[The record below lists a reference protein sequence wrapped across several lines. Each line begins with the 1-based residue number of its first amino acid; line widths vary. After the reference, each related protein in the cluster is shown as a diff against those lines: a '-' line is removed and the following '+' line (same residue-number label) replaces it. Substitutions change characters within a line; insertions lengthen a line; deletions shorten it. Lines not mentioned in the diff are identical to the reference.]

1 MRTNANVELDAG
13 TRTFASGLL
22 PDLIAALRRSRKGDL
37 VAVISGDPSIGPELE
52 AWCRFTRNSL
62 VDVTVEE
69 SRTRWVL
76 RYGQAPEHVGEDR
89 PVGPPARESWLPVP
103 NGEALMTLFITHSA
117 CCEHLT
123 PPGHPER
130 PERLRAIEQVLAHE
144 KFPFL
149 LREQCPRAEV
159 VTVALCHPWE
169 YIERIRTAVPQMGLV
184 QLDDDTVLSAG
195 SFEASLRA
203 AGGAILAVDE
213 VMSGKA
219 KNAFVAIRPAGHH
232 AESTTAM
239 GFCLF
244 NNAAIAVRHAQRRY
258 GAERVAIVDFDA
270 HHGNGSQQIFWSDR
284 TVMDCST
291 HEMPLFPG
299 TGEWSECGEH
309 NNVVNVPLRAGDGG
323 ETFREA
329 LYFAILPRLQNF
341 SPDLIVISAG
351 FDAHRLDPLANLK
364 LSEADF
370 GWATHKIM
378 EIADLRSAGKV
389 NSVLEGGYAL
399 QSLP

>member
-1 MRTNANVELDAG
+1 
-13 TRTFASGLL
+13 
-22 PDLIAALRRSRKGDL
+22 
-37 VAVISGDPSIGPELE
+37 
-52 AWCRFTRNSL
+52 
-62 VDVTVEE
+62 
-69 SRTRWVL
+69 
-76 RYGQAPEHVGEDR
+76 
-89 PVGPPARESWLPVP
+89 
-103 NGEALMTLFITHSA
+103 MTLLITHSA
-117 CCEHLT
+117 CLEHLT

-130 PERLRAIEQVLAHE
+130 PDRLRAIDRVLEDE
-144 KFPFL
+144 KFMFL
-149 LREQCPRAEV
+149 LREQCTRAELEII
-159 VTVALCHPWE
+159 ALCHPRE
-169 YIERIRTAVPQMGLV
+169 YIERIRAAVPQIGLV
-184 QLDDDTVLSAG
+184 ELDDDTVLSAG

-213 VMSGKA
+213 VMAGRA

-232 AESTTAM
+232 AEATTAM

-284 TVMDCST
+284 TVMYCST

-299 TGEWSECGEH
+299 TGEWSECGEY

-389 NSVLEGGYAL
+389 ISVLEGGYAL
-399 QSLP
+399 QSLASSVAAHVTALMES